1 MRPDADPVP
10 LIDPVR
16 KFVLFTNGKCGG
28 TTIKTWFFCNLDL
41 DGLERRP
48 LKFARAFGL
57 RFAGRHMLHG
67 RRSAPRGAA
76 LQDVETI
83 RRFTNRYRRSYCI
96 PALAT
101 GKSRTFFNFAVVRH
115 PEDRAVSGY
124 VDKIC
129 GPDRDEPWI
138 RAVVARGGR
147 DGAISF
153 NGFLDY
159 LESVDEEDCD
169 PHWRRQSYIF
179 GERRMDAFV
188 RLESLTEDFARIAPK
203 VGGAHLAVFDAKRQ
217 SNRYDRDAWAAA
229 MDFDMPDRSS
239 HEVMAWVDR
248 HGAFPPK
255 EAFLTE
261 AVRARIRR
269 VYARDFEALP
279 YA

>member
-1 MRPDADPVP
+1 
-10 LIDPVR
+10 
-16 KFVLFTNGKCGG
+16 
-28 TTIKTWFFCNLDL
+28 
-41 DGLERRP
+41 
-48 LKFARAFGL
+48 
-57 RFAGRHMLHG
+57 
-67 RRSAPRGAA
+67 
-76 LQDVETI
+76 VE
-83 RRFTNRYRRSYCI
+83 
-96 PALAT
+96 
-101 GKSRTFFNFAVVRH
+101 
-115 PEDRAVSGY
+115 
-124 VDKIC
+124 
-129 GPDRDEPWI
+129 
-138 RAVVARGGR
+138 RGGR

-159 LESVDEEDCD
+159 LESIDEEDCD
-169 PHWRRQSYIF
+169 PHWQRQSYIF

-188 RLESLTEDFARIAPK
+188 RLESLTEDFARIAPR

-269 VYARDFEALP
+269 LYAQDFEALP
-279 YA
+279 YAGRPPRLSAGSSWRRATTAALRRERPRAGPDRGRGPGSCRSPRRRGRR